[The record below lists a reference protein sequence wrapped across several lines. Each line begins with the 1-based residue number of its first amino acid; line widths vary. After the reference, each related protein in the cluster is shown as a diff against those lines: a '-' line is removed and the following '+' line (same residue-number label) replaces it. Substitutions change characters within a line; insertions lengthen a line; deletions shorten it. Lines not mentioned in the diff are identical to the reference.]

1 MAISTIFYAY
11 NGLGFMALH
20 SVQFAFQPFLTKWCL
35 DSRANTSSA
44 VLVSE
49 FFKFVGCATMLFVG
63 GEFESALKGWTLRGC
78 FVSAGLPAM
87 TYAVQNLCVQVAYQ
101 NLDAVVFNIINQS
114 KMLFTA
120 LLVFLLL
127 GRRQSRM
134 QCVALFLL
142 FLAASTVTLSQA
154 KPGSSTEDKE
164 SQNSLMGIV
173 CIIAASALSG
183 LGAAMSE
190 WSLQG
195 KGRNS
200 YLFSAE
206 IAVLSFVTVCVNLLL
221 NLNGDGERAA
231 TQGLFYQWTFW
242 TFLPSATQGLG
253 GIVVGLITKVSG
265 SVRKGFAVICGLI
278 LSSFLQW
285 LIEVKPMPL
294 TVVLAVPVVAFCIYL
309 HAAYPPSK
317 KTLANGAK
325 EK

>member
-63 GEFESALKGWTLRGC
+63 GEFESALKGWTLKG
-78 FVSAGLPAM
+78 SILAAGLPAM
-87 TYAVQNLCVQVAYQ
+87 TYACQNLCVQVAYQ

-127 GRRQSRM
+127 GRQQSHM
-134 QCVALFLL
+134 QVFALFLL
-142 FLAASTVTLSQA
+142 FVAASMVTLSQA
-154 KPGSSTEDKE
+154 KPQSSSELQE
-164 SQNSLMGIV
+164 SQNVTLGMICIV
-173 CIIAASALSG
+173 AASALSG
-183 LGAAMSE
+183 LGAALSE
-190 WSLQG
+190 WALQRN
-195 KGRNS
+195 KRNS

-206 IAVLSFVTVCVNLLL
+206 IAVLSFVTVCLNLLL

-231 TQGLFYQWTFW
+231 TQGLLYQWTLW
-242 TFLPSATQGLG
+242 TVVPSATQGLG

-294 TVVLAVPVVAFCIYL
+294 TVILAVPLVAFSIYL
-309 HAAYPPSK
+309 HAAYPPAK
-317 KTLANGAK
+317 KVHDAK